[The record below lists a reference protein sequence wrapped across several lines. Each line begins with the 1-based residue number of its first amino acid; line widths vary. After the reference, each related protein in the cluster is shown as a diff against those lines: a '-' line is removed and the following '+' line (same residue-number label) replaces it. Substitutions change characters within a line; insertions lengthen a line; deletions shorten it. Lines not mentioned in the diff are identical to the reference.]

1 MAFDIHTNGDHA
13 KLVLSGDVDL
23 QTTADLKNDI
33 VNLHGITHFEIDAGD
48 VSYIDSSG
56 VAVLLLARQHCQ
68 QNDIR
73 LALPVISVAVKRVLE
88 VARLDQLL
96 PIAEVVEMADSG
108 VMGLGAEATA
118 LPDDE
123 IVSALMS
130 SEEEDVSSPSQNT
143 QAAWVAAG
151 AGGDSL
157 EAGLTDADFTM
168 AGDHPDSEDDI
179 AHDLMQ
185 ENGSAPAADETESEP
200 DLAGDVTPGN
210 FGPGNFG
217 PGSFS

>member
-33 VNLHGITHFEIDAGD
+33 VKLHGITHFEIDAGD

-68 QNDIR
+68 QNNIR

-130 SEEEDVSSPSQNT
+130 SDEDDISSPSPNMD
-143 QAAWVAAG
+143 AAWDGAG
-151 AGGDSL
+151 AGGDPL

-168 AGDHPDSEDDI
+168 AADHPDSEGDI

-185 ENGSAPAADETESEP
+185 EGESAPAGGEAENEP
-200 DLAGDVTPGN
+200 DIISDILPGN
-210 FGPGNFG
+210 LG